1 MEDIESAPA
10 TPNPL
15 KRSAPEEHSPDR
27 KLLNLKG
34 TQFMIPTPPISD
46 GSSSASAGSSTAHD
60 DNARAISPAPSCSTL
75 TSLDGGSSVHAKD
88 EIKNSTANT
97 TAAGSKPSGAPP
109 AKRRKLTPSEQL
121 ERQKVKEVKEQ
132 ERAAEKA
139 RKEEERA
146 RKDEDK
152 AKKDEEKRIKDLEK
166 QKKAEEREAKK
177 REKDLEEERRA
188 QEKLKK
194 ERSQMRLGAF
204 FQSKPASSTSD
215 SNDVP
220 TPFARRRSL
229 SLESFDEAADK
240 IRQSMSPAKSTPFRT
255 RPAGDTKSP
264 APKPVK
270 TVSDY
275 NKTFLPFVPPS
286 HTTLASVYQ
295 QSLPEN
301 SVEVVDFERNVIQN
315 ARSSHEQPGSLAAQ
329 FQDGSQT
336 KRGMCLPSVRA
347 LADMIEKD
355 SAQVIDLTQDAA
367 SVNPYHLLQTVPVK
381 HIHFCEDVRPAYC
394 GTYTKIENIKVS
406 RAPFSRVR
414 PDTDYDYDSECE
426 WEEPEEGDDIG
437 SEDEEDADSDCDDEI
452 EGFLDDSEDAMK
464 NKLRIPTGALAP
476 DSTGLCWQ
484 NAEGRFR
491 ESEQTNKMRG
501 MRLEVL
507 LPGMSGK
514 PIDPFST
521 RYWDVEVV
529 VPSIETT
536 TVTSGQATLTGGM
549 LAPPR
554 PPLQPR
560 ASGNAG
566 LDKPLVGAAQGEK
579 GPITSLDSASGT
591 KRGRKPPPKTLSTE
605 DLEEF
610 KDAVVGSTLGKLDL
624 LKGLKTRWV
633 LSSNIGEILTKL
645 TICRFPKMTHEVIKE
660 TLGHCFAQVGTSKAD
675 KRWLYVP
682 SA

>member
-1 MEDIESAPA
+1 MEDIVSAPV

-15 KRSAPEEHSPDR
+15 KRSAPEDSSPDQ

-34 TQFMIPTPPISD
+34 TQFVIPTPPISD
-46 GSSSASAGSSTAHD
+46 GSSNASADSSAVHEENT
-60 DNARAISPAPSCSTL
+60 RATSPAPSCSTL
-75 TSLDGGSSVHAKD
+75 TSLDGGSSIHAKD
-88 EIKNSTANT
+88 ESKNGAADPTATSNK
-97 TAAGSKPSGAPP
+97 SSGVPP

-121 ERQKVKEVKEQ
+121 EKQKLKALKAQEQ
-132 ERAAEKA
+132 AADKA

-146 RKDEDK
+146 RKDEERV
-152 AKKDEEKRIKDLEK
+152 KKDEEKRLKDLEK

-204 FQSKPASSTSD
+204 FQSKPVSSTSD
-215 SNDVP
+215 GNEVP
-220 TPFARRRSL
+220 TAFTRRKSL
-229 SLESFDEAADK
+229 SLEPFDAAADS
-240 IRQSMSPAKSTPFRT
+240 IRQSMSPAKSTAFRT
-255 RPAGDTKSP
+255 RPAVDTRSP
-264 APKPVK
+264 LPKPV
-270 TVSDY
+270 TIVSDY

-295 QSLPEN
+295 QPLSED
-301 SVEVVDFERNVIQN
+301 SVEATNFERNVIQL
-315 ARSSHEQPGSLAAQ
+315 ARSSPKQPESIAVH
-329 FQDGSQT
+329 FHDSSQT
-336 KRGMCLPSVRA
+336 RRGMRLPSVRT
-347 LADMIEKD
+347 LTNMIEQD
-355 SAQVIDLTQDAA
+355 TSQVIDLTTDAV
-367 SVNPYHLLQTVPVK
+367 SLNPYHLLQTVPVK
-381 HIHFCEDVRPAYC
+381 YIHFWEDFRPAYC
-394 GTYTKIENIKVS
+394 GTYTKIESVKAS

-452 EGFLDDSEDAMK
+452 EGFLDDTEDSMK
-464 NKLRIPTGALAP
+464 NRLRMPAGNLAP

-484 NAEGRFR
+484 NTEGRFM
-491 ESEQTNKMRG
+491 ESEQTNKMHG
-501 MRLEVL
+501 MRMEIL

-529 VPSIETT
+529 VPSVETIT
-536 TVTSGQATLTGGM
+536 TGQATLTGGM

-566 LDKPLVGAAQGEK
+566 LDRPLVGAAQGEK
-579 GPITSLDSASGT
+579 GPITSLDSGSSA
-591 KRGRKPPPKTLSTE
+591 KRGRKPQPKTLSTE

-610 KDAVVGSTLGKLDL
+610 KDAIVGSTLGKLDL

-633 LSSNIGEILTKL
+633 LPGNVQIGTTLTA
-645 TICRFPKMTHEVIKE
+645 CRFPKMTHEVIKE
-660 TLGHCFAQVGTSKAD
+660 TLGLCFAQVGTSKAD